1 MDGTTLHDLLARA
14 RNRERTQ
21 AGVDAQHWLVYGA
34 GRIGR
39 SWAKALAASGRT
51 VHGFIDRQAVGT
63 PEMPVYRLDDCSAA
77 LKSRCAVLLALH
89 NPGVD
94 VAAVQASL
102 RSAGY
107 GELWLLQDMVDAW
120 PEQSHFWLA
129 SSSESLSHEADIHR
143 AYERFADE
151 PSRKL
156 FLAILDQRLNGEVA
170 GLPPPDPGHH
180 YLPQDLSP
188 PGAPLRFVDCGAY
201 TGDTIESFRS
211 AGYVFDAIA
220 AFEPDPNHFPK
231 LCAALADEKACVFP
245 CGVWDSMTQMRFAS
259 DDSASHISND
269 GDITVQTVALDQA
282 LPGFAPSYIKMD
294 IEGAESQALRGG
306 QAMIASHR
314 PRLAVSIYHRPRDLW
329 ELMLQVD
336 RLGLDYQFHLR
347 SHAFNSFETVLY
359 ALPK

>member
-14 RNRERTQ
+14 RDRERTQ

-34 GRIGR
+34 GRTGR

-63 PEMPVYRLDDCSAA
+63 PEMPVYRLDDCPPS
-77 LKSRCAVLLALH
+77 LKSRCAVLLGLH

-94 VAAVQASL
+94 VGAVQALL

-107 GELWLLQDMVDAW
+107 GDVWLLQDLVDAW
-120 PEQSHFWLA
+120 PEQTHFWLA
-129 SSSESLSHEADIHR
+129 PSAQSLSHEADIHR
-143 AYERFADE
+143 ACERFADE
-151 PSRKL
+151 SSRQL
-156 FLAILDQRLNGEVA
+156 FRAILDQRLNGEVA
-170 GLPPPDPGHH
+170 GMRTPDPGHH

-201 TGDTIESFRS
+201 TGDTIEGFRS
-211 AGYVFDAIA
+211 AGYAFDAIA

-231 LCAALADEKACVFP
+231 LCAALVGEKASVFP
-245 CGVWDSMTQMRFAS
+245 CGVWDCMTQLRFAS
-259 DDSASHISND
+259 DDAASHISDD

-294 IEGAESQALRGG
+294 VEGAEPEALRGG
-306 QAMIASHR
+306 QALIANYR
-314 PRLAVSIYHRPRDLW
+314 PRLAVSVYHRPRHLW

-336 RLGLDYQFHLR
+336 GMGLDYQFHLR
-347 SHAFNSFETVLY
+347 SHAFNGFDTVLY
-359 ALPK
+359 ALPR